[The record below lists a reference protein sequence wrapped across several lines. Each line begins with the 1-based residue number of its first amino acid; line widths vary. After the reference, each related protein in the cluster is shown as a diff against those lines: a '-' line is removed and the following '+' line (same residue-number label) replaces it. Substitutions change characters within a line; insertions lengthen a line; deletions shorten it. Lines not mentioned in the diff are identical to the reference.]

1 MATELAVRAW
11 SGAIPI
17 RRLVPE
23 GLDDISV
30 ELGEHWLHLQVK
42 SRRENRGE
50 FTLGDLSSEWA
61 RLAERL
67 RLDENA
73 HAGLV
78 LERPLGSVETGLDK
92 TLAECDDAKLRRAAG
107 EGARNILDREDFL
120 ARVHVLVCPSP
131 EDTAVRIL
139 AEKLGLPPASCVAH
153 QALLRRKLADLADEN
168 GVRAHGD
175 PAAVSTSGIGRWID
189 ELSEAID
196 PSALEE
202 AVREGV
208 AELVDFVTPIEDEGF
223 YAGVDVVPGHVV
235 AGLAVGRPEVEGLL
249 EGLESCGLALA
260 IGPSGAGKS
269 ALIWL
274 TAFANRHRYR
284 WYRVRRLREE
294 DVPALIR
301 LANGL
306 APGHV
311 PLGFVVDDL
320 GRDDRAGF
328 DLLIEELREH
338 PQVVV
343 LGACREEDLFL
354 IGAGYRAAEVRPE
367 LTPALAERIWEE
379 LRGRGETKWSEWREA
394 YEQCGGLLLEYGH
407 LLSEGERLAKTISM
421 QVARRIGERRS
432 LELEVL
438 RLVATADAFG
448 AEIGTAEL
456 AQALRCDRI
465 SLRAALERLL
475 GEHLII
481 EREGRLGGLHEL
493 RSQQVMDA
501 VHRRPP
507 PVLAET
513 VGAIIEILSPA
524 DLQVFLMRLMAE
536 RQLDKEVIIGALGE
550 RLDRQQDAASFTV
563 ALQALR
569 VAGFRRSAEA
579 WPEILREE
587 GAAAGDIGLI
597 TYLVINDG
605 DTEIFPAP
613 VQSSV
618 ARLREVEVEDAREE
632 LLRRAAVSAP
642 MARAGNASGTAAL
655 LAALAGLGAGAGLDP
670 AQIAAAA
677 EGQAIAQVKLLL
689 ETAYLCDP
697 ALAQAVADALGGA
710 DALLERLGR
719 ERPWTRGAGLTHTVE
734 GEPAAEASYAFVAEA
749 TQPDPHDAVVE
760 LCRYLIALAPQ
771 AEFAL
776 CRAVDASGELAGLG
790 EVPIAEKAIA
800 RAQLPSDAE
809 VAWNRAR
816 VRATAAVLAASSQ
829 TDYLLTSAAI
839 IRDTSTLLAKAANTW
854 ARGKRPTP
862 ALADGA
868 VELNE
873 SARRL
878 SPPPFA
884 GIEPGVLDQGEM
896 PGEEPVGYLGTMGAN
911 LVLDLFNEEASSAAI
926 AKLLES
932 VEQLLGW
939 DRWRLLSEPPSGELE
954 RLQRTLTDLYA
965 IVAERRHGGEGSRAA
980 MLARGKTGV
989 HQAAEIARTLSAARV
1004 REQGEALAVALG
1016 DAGFRADV
1024 SHRQQEPDLGWASPE
1039 YLVAVE
1045 IASAFEWLPT
1055 VEQQIEI
1062 CRGELRDDLGFLL
1075 APVREGRLVA
1085 SSALRVF
1092 SESVYPDEALRDWED
1107 PAVPLLDERL
1117 GDLARRGI
1125 AKLNEASGII
1135 ASIAGTEI
1143 HDDEA
1148 ASFASAEAG
1157 LREVLEEIR
1166 EMPRLEGAEALEEIF
1181 AELSR
1186 MQVMLAEEAD
1196 ALSRGEPIESSFA
1209 ASLIEGLRD
1218 KPDDTFHSVLG
1229 TLALCVEWDADP
1241 GSAMP
1246 RFEEAIASSEEF
1258 E

>member
-1 MATELAVRAW
+1 
-11 SGAIPI
+11 
-17 RRLVPE
+17 
-23 GLDDISV
+23 
-30 ELGEHWLHLQVK
+30 LGEHWLHLQVK

-50 FTLGDLSSEWA
+50 FALGDLSSAWV

-67 RLDENA
+67 RLDKNA

-92 TLAECDDAKLRRAAG
+92 TLAECDDAQLKRAAG
-107 EGARNILDREDFL
+107 EGARNILDKEDFL

-131 EDTAVRIL
+131 EDEAVRML
-139 AEKLGLPPASCVAH
+139 AEKLSLPPASCVAH

-175 PAAVSTSGIGRWID
+175 PAAVSTSEVGRWID

-235 AGLAVGRPEVEGLL
+235 AGLAVGRPEVEALL

-260 IGPSGAGKS
+260 VGPSGAGKS

-274 TAFANRHRYR
+274 AAFANRHRYR

-301 LANGL
+301 LAKSL

-320 GRDDRAGF
+320 GRDDRTGF
-328 DLLIEELREH
+328 DLLAEELREH

-354 IGAGYRAAEVRPE
+354 IGASYRAAEVHPE

-421 QVARRIGERRS
+421 QIARRIGERRS
-432 LELEVL
+432 LELDVL

-456 AQALRCDRI
+456 ARAVRCDGA
-465 SLRAALERLL
+465 SLRVALERLL
-475 GEHLII
+475 GEHLIV
-481 EREGRLGGLHEL
+481 EREGQLGGLHEL
-493 RSQQVMDA
+493 RSRQVMDA

-507 PVLAET
+507 PVLVET
-513 VGAIIEILSPA
+513 VGAVIEILSPA
-524 DLQVFLMRLMAE
+524 DLQVFLTRLMAE
-536 RQLDKEVIIGALGE
+536 RQLDKEPIIGALGE
-550 RLDRQQDAASFTV
+550 RLDRQPDAASFTA

-569 VAGFRRSAEA
+569 VVGFRRSAEA
-579 WPEILREE
+579 WPGILREE

-597 TYLVINDG
+597 THLVINDG

-632 LLRRAAVSAP
+632 LLRRAAVSAS
-642 MARAGNASGTAAL
+642 MATAEDASAAAAL
-655 LAALAGLGAGAGLDP
+655 LAALAGLGPRTGLDP
-670 AQIAAAA
+670 ARIAEAAQ
-677 EGQAIAQVKLLL
+677 GQAIAQVKLLL
-689 ETAYLCDP
+689 ETAYVCDP
-697 ALAQAVADALGGA
+697 ALAQAVADELGGA
-710 DALLERLGR
+710 EALLERLRR
-719 ERPWTRGAGLTHTVE
+719 ERPWTRRTTLTHTAE

-749 TQPDPHDAVVE
+749 MQSDPHDAVVE

-776 CRAVDASGELAGLG
+776 CRAVDASGELAGQG
-790 EVPIAEKAIA
+790 EMPIVEKAIA
-800 RAQLPSDAE
+800 RAQLPGDAE

-816 VRATAAVLAASSQ
+816 IRATAAVLAASSE
-829 TDYLLTSAAI
+829 TDYLLTSAAL
-839 IRDTSTLLAKAANTW
+839 IRDASTLLAKAANTW
-854 ARGKRPTP
+854 VRGKRPTP
-862 ALADGA
+862 TLAGGA

-884 GIEPGVLDQGEM
+884 RSEPGALDQGEM

-911 LVLDLFNEEASSAAI
+911 LVLDLFNDEANSVAI

-932 VEQLLGW
+932 VEQLQNW
-939 DRWRLLSEPPSGELE
+939 DRWRLLREPPSRELE
-954 RLQRTLTDLYA
+954 RLQRTLINLYV
-965 IVAERRHGGEGSRAA
+965 IVAECRRGGGGARAA
-980 MLARGKTGV
+980 VLASGKSGV
-989 HQAAEIARTLSAARV
+989 HQAAKIARTLSATRV

-1016 DAGFRADV
+1016 DAGFRAGV
-1024 SHRQQEPDLGWASPE
+1024 SHRLQGPDLGWPSPE

-1045 IASAFEWLPT
+1045 IASAFEWLPN
-1055 VEQQIEI
+1055 VEQLIEI

-1075 APVREGRLVA
+1075 APVRQGQLVA
-1085 SSALRVF
+1085 SSALRIF
-1092 SESVYPDEALRDWED
+1092 SESVYPDKSLCDRED
-1107 PAVPLLDERL
+1107 LAVPLLNERL
-1117 GDLARRGI
+1117 GDLSRRGI
-1125 AKLNEASGII
+1125 AKLHEASGII
-1135 ASIAGTEI
+1135 ASLAGAEI

-1148 ASFASAEAG
+1148 AAFASAEAS

-1166 EMPRLEGAEALEEIF
+1166 EMPRLEGAEALEEVF

-1196 ALSRGEPIESSFA
+1196 AFNRGEPIESSFA
-1209 ASLIEGLRD
+1209 ASMVEGLRD

-1241 GSAMP
+1241 GSAML
-1246 RFEEAIASSEEF
+1246 RFEEAISNNEEIR
-1258 E
+1258 